1 MLHQK
6 SWRADRFNPTMTRPR
21 APEFHFQ
28 KGVVAP
34 FLSPDRKEMT
44 LTTKNSEERST
55 AARARAEASFKK
67 EERAKDGALAMT
79 EYLANARMVR
89 ERTERLRALRLA
101 KQEADK
107 DREVPAAA
115 NKSKGAK
122 KR

>member
-1 MLHQK
+1 M
-6 SWRADRFNPTMTRPR
+6 
-21 APEFHFQ
+21 
-28 KGVVAP
+28 
-34 FLSPDRKEMT
+34 
-44 LTTKNSEERST
+44 TTKTSEARST

-79 EYLANARMVR
+79 EYLTNARMIR

-107 DREVPAAA
+107 EREVPAAA

>member
-1 MLHQK
+1 
-6 SWRADRFNPTMTRPR
+6 MTTR
-21 APEFHFQ
+21 
-28 KGVVAP
+28 
-34 FLSPDRKEMT
+34 T
-44 LTTKNSEERST
+44 SEAQST

-107 DREVPAAA
+107 DGDHKDREVPAAPKKG
-115 NKSKGAK
+115 KSAK